1 MDNVGVGIN
10 EWVLVSCGGVVCEIL
25 GSEKFFVDVRV
36 VVIIDMIIV
45 DNCMIYG
52 KKDEYCWIFYY

>member
-1 MDNVGVGIN
+1 M
-10 EWVLVSCGGVVCEIL
+10 VSCGGVVCEIL